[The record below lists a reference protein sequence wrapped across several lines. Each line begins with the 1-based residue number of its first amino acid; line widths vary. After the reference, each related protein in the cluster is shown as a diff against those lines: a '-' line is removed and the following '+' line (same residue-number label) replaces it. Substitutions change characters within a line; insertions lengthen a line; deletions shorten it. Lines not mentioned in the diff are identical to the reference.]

1 MDTGDMTRYVSIFPL
16 FSKMDH
22 SHIFLSFK
30 ESSMDLCIIVAKNKI
45 ALMDMCH
52 VGI

>member
-30 ESSMDLCIIVAKNKI
+30 ESIETFDFSIIF
-45 ALMDMCH
+45 LSGFH
-52 VGI
+52 

>member
-22 SHIFLSFK
+22 SHMFLSFK
-30 ESSMDLCIIVAKNKI
+30 ESNKL
-45 ALMDMCH
+45 AER
-52 VGI
+52 VVKR

>member
-30 ESSMDLCIIVAKNKI
+30 ESTPIVESPFQMLA
-45 ALMDMCH
+45 ASEMH
-52 VGI
+52 YSGS